1 MLSCWIKAHDSLL
14 DHFIAA
20 RVHLKALLGHLKRL
34 LAQIILISCLDSF
47 EVLGRLLA
55 RKTSLLRWLDCSS
68 LLNNFSCDL
77 VSAILNKIAH

>member
-1 MLSCWIKAHDSLL
+1 MSYAQIKLYTQEIHLHKVIASDLMLLCWIKAHDSLL

-55 RKTSLLRWLDCSS
+55 RKTSLLR
-68 LLNNFSCDL
+68 
-77 VSAILNKIAH
+77 